1 MLLRRVMEYV
11 NAQNWFAVGVDFVI
25 VVVGVVIGIEVANW
39 NDVRNNKAGLVASL
53 ERLDK
58 EVVITSY
65 SIHYTKLYGPPLPR
79 WHVLGL

>member
-25 VVVGVVIGIEVANW
+25 VVVGVYIGIEVANW
-39 NDVRNNKAGLVASL
+39 NDVRNNKNGLVASL

-58 EVVITSY
+58 EVS
-65 SIHYTKLYGPPLPR
+65 
-79 WHVLGL
+79 